1 MIEEIEH
8 DAESS
13 ETPLHPYQAGIHY
26 HAPITH
32 SIPKLKDPEDY
43 YACIQCGLTFSF
55 FRKKYHC
62 YHCGNVL
69 CHSCT
74 KNSLPLPK
82 FGYIQPVRVCGYC
95 SRLLEI
101 SSMDKHSLSRLSV
114 KALRMYIHAYDLP
127 ADNIIEKED
136 LVSLIYDNQPLSEE
150 REVYFRN
157 NIPVPSPRP
166 VPRHSSRQREELSE
180 RDLYNLEYMLAQL
193 YGFDDLNLGVDEY
206 SIPPPQ
212 PPPPEVPQEV
222 KPPSVL
228 SLIRD
233 KTDIS
238 KLPIQMLKEIL
249 SDNCVTYSGVI
260 EKRELVDRVQRLV
273 DNFKA
278 EMSEYTRSESED
290 SLCRICCD
298 ATINCVMLE
307 CGHMATC
314 MTCGKRL
321 KESKNECPLCRE
333 PITRLVHV
341 FRS

>member
-1 MIEEIEH
+1 MNEEIEF
-8 DAESS
+8 DIESQ
-13 ETPLHPYQAGIHY
+13 ETPLQPQLPGLNYY
-26 HAPITH
+26 APLTH
-32 SIPKLKDPEDY
+32 SIPKLKDPEEY

-74 KNSLPLPK
+74 KKTIPLPK
-82 FGYIQPVRVCGYC
+82 FGYIQPVKVCEYC
-95 SRLLEI
+95 SRLIEI
-101 SSMDKHSLSRLSV
+101 SSMDKHSLSHLPV
-114 KALRMYIHAYDLP
+114 KALRMYIHAYDLS

-166 VPRHSSRQREELSE
+166 VPRHVPRQREELSE

-193 YGFDDLNLGVDEY
+193 YGFDDINLGVDEY
-206 SIPPPQ
+206 AMPRSSPTQ
-212 PPPPEVPQEV
+212 GPPPEE

-233 KTDIS
+233 RIDVAALSVHT
-238 KLPIQMLKEIL
+238 LKGIL
-249 SDNCVTYSGVI
+249 TDNCVTYSGVI
-260 EKRELVDRVQRLV
+260 EKRELVNRVQRLV

-278 EMSEYTRSESED
+278 EMSEYAHSGSED

-298 ATINCVMLE
+298 ATINCVILE